1 MRIALVISD
10 HGQRRTSLKIGL
22 ELEERLNALNIS
34 NTLFDLQDDCA
45 IDIKSF
51 DSVIIV
57 AENQGPLISFQL
69 YNFILN
75 NRHHWVD
82 KLILPIITTEDALLG
97 ESAFQQIRTT
107 LQKLSADVI
116 TEQTIFTH
124 LHNKFDREMN
134 LMDQELNFVIDRLI
148 MLVISEGKPSPYR
161 MRIIA

>member
-10 HGQRRTSLKIGL
+10 HDQKRTSLKIGL
-22 ELEERLNALNIS
+22 ELEERLNALGID
-34 NTLFDLQDDCA
+34 NTFFDLQDDYL
-45 IDIKSF
+45 IDISMY

-69 YNFILN
+69 YNLILN
-75 NRHHWVD
+75 NQNEWAG
-82 KLILPIITTEDALLG
+82 KLILPIITTDEAILG
-97 ESAFQQIRTT
+97 ESAFQQIRS
-107 LQKLSADVI
+107 LLKSLNADII

-124 LHNKFDREMN
+124 LHNKFDQEMN
-134 LMDQELNFVIDRLI
+134 LKDQELNFVINRLI